1 MASNQKQNESSR
13 RFIQQM
19 DGYLQNLSRPVKVFA
34 VSLCVVLVLFFGV
47 WTYLNNKF
55 LAPVDSGNTT
65 PITVEI
71 ARGSSVST
79 IADKLEESGVI
90 RNSTVFKLFVDI
102 YDRGSKLKAGTY
114 ELNASM
120 SIREVLDIISS
131 GESSDD
137 VVTVFLPE
145 GATVSDLADRL
156 INLGLIQDKNAFLEH
171 MKDPSPYQEYAFI
184 DAIAD
189 SKDSRI
195 ITMEGYLF
203 PDTYFVY
210 NTASEKDIIDKFLVQ
225 FNNVFNDEYQR
236 RADEL
241 DMTVDEVITLASLIQ
256 KEAKEKD
263 FAKVSAVF
271 HNRLKTN
278 STLGS
283 DVTVQYVLNSKKLN
297 LSTED
302 IEVDSPYNTYK
313 YPGLPPGP
321 ICNPGRAAIEA
332 ALWPDEDYIEQ
343 NMLYFC
349 LADPNTNELVFAK
362 TLEEHNQ
369 NVEKYRPLWEA
380 YDAEN
385 GN

>member
-1 MASNQKQNESSR
+1 
-13 RFIQQM
+13 
-19 DGYLQNLSRPVKVFA
+19 
-34 VSLCVVLVLFFGV
+34 
-47 WTYLNNKF
+47 
-55 LAPVDSGNTT
+55 
-65 PITVEI
+65 
-71 ARGSSVST
+71 
-79 IADKLEESGVI
+79 
-90 RNSTVFKLFVDI
+90 
-102 YDRGSKLKAGTY
+102 
-114 ELNASM
+114 
-120 SIREVLDIISS
+120 
-131 GESSDD
+131 
-137 VVTVFLPE
+137 
-145 GATVSDLADRL
+145 
-156 INLGLIQDKNAFLEH
+156 
-171 MKDPSPYQEYAFI
+171 
-184 DAIAD
+184 
-189 SKDSRI
+189 
-195 ITMEGYLF
+195 
-203 PDTYFVY
+203 
-210 NTASEKDIIDKFLVQ
+210 
-225 FNNVFNDEYQR
+225 
-236 RADEL
+236 
-241 DMTVDEVITLASLIQ
+241 MTVDEVITLASLIQ

-332 ALWPDEDYIEQ
+332 TLWPDEDYIEQ